1 MNLFEKLYHG
11 DQSSPVFSLEVIP
24 PIKKEDIDESR
35 RKIEALILASNPAYV
50 SVTRRAEGSDD
61 NTLLLCKLIQMDLG
75 VKAIPHITAANH
87 NKDTLRILEDRL
99 TEADLDHILVVRGDN
114 SGLVEN
120 AFDSSIEVL
129 KLISGSFYVAVTAIP
144 EGYPHEGMDI
154 CSSNRHFRNKIK
166 AGAKLALS
174 QLFLDDSVWSNF
186 LSQHT
191 DIGVPIIPGV
201 MPLTSKARLSRM
213 IELTGLSVP
222 QEVQNMMHLDESEFR
237 NRGIEFTASLIR
249 KLFKIGAK
257 GIHLFSFNSEKNTC
271 ELKELIKELT

>member
-1 MNLFEKLYHG
+1 MNLFERLYGG
-11 DQSSPVFSLEVIP
+11 DSKSPVFSLEVIP

-75 VKAIPHITAANH
+75 IKAIPHITAANH
-87 NKDTLRILEDRL
+87 NKETLRILEDRL
-99 TEADLDHILVVRGDN
+99 IEADLDHILVVRGDK

-120 AFDSSIEVL
+120 AFNSSIEVL
-129 KLISGSFYVAVTAIP
+129 KFISSHFHVAVTAIP
-144 EGYPHEGMDI
+144 EGYPHEGMNI
-154 CSSNRHFRNKIK
+154 SSSNRHFRDKIK

-186 LSQHT
+186 VSQHT
-191 DIGVPIIPGV
+191 DVEVPIIPGV
-201 MPLTSKARLSRM
+201 MPLTSKARLARM
-213 IELTGLSVP
+213 VELTGLSVP
-222 QEVQNMMHLDESEFR
+222 QEVKSMMNMDESGFR
-237 NRGIEFTASLIR
+237 NKGIEFTASLIR
-249 KLFKIGAK
+249 RLFKMGAK

-271 ELKELIKELT
+271 ELKDLIKELN